1 MSLATLG
8 SKPRNITHRHGTT
21 AVETVPRRPLTR
33 GEALTTGRA
42 LTRHVV
48 LGVLMAG
55 SAVYGLIMALTFAS

>member
-8 SKPRNITHRHGTT
+8 RKPRIITHRYGTT
-21 AVETVPRRPLTR
+21 TVESVARRPLTR
-33 GEALTTGRA
+33 EEELTAGRA

-55 SAVYGLIMALTFAS
+55 SAVYGLIMAVTFT

>member
-8 SKPRNITHRHGTT
+8 RKPRSITHRYDTT
-21 AVETVPRRPLTR
+21 TIEPVVRRPLTR
-33 GEALTTGRA
+33 EEELTVGRA

-55 SAVYGLIMALTFAS
+55 SAVYGLIMAVTFT

>member
-8 SKPRNITHRHGTT
+8 SKPRIGTHRYGTT
-21 AVETVPRRPLTR
+21 TVETVAPRTLTR
-33 GEALTTGRA
+33 DEELSAGRA

-55 SAVYGLIMALTFAS
+55 SAVYGLVMALTFA

>member
-8 SKPRNITHRHGTT
+8 SKPRIITHRYGTT
-21 AVETVPRRPLTR
+21 TVETAAPRPLTPED
-33 GEALTTGRA
+33 GLTAGRA

-55 SAVYGLIMALTFAS
+55 SAVYGLIMALTFA